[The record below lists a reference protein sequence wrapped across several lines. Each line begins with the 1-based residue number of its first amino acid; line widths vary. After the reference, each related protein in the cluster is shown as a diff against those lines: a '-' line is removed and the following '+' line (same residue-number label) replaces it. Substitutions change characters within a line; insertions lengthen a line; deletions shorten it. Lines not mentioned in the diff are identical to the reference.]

1 MNVEEYFNIK
11 HSKVRNV
18 IEWSFGLLKGRCVI
32 LRSLSFFTIWSHG
45 CIVIAC
51 TILQNLIERYKPL
64 DYEIDEDYEEE
75 EEDELNLIEVPWHK
89 LYLTIGEL
97 NLIGDHGLFFPSF

>member
-1 MNVEEYFNIK
+1 MSVEEYFNIK

-32 LRSLSFFTIWSHG
+32 LRSLSFSTIWIQG

-51 TILQNLIERYKPL
+51 AILQNLIQRYMPL
-64 DYEIDEDYEEE
+64 DYEINEDYEEE
-75 EEDELNLIEVPWHK
+75 EDGQDNDDEVEHITLVESSNA
-89 LYLTIGEL
+89 
-97 NLIGDHGLFFPSF
+97 